1 MGLRAALTIA
11 DDVFEAANDGDGP
24 MIDED
29 EDPNT
34 VVWEELSGASLGLGT
49 GGNGFNVIIAG
60 IRANAY
66 MVGDDGEISAQLTVN
81 TQPVSPG
88 AFDVS
93 DVKTGLVVKVD
104 DANVLQCRVG
114 TTGMASISIMEG
126 FVGALS
132 NDAPYNMV
140 EVNFSGIPDGVEVM
154 ITHTADNMTDDAVDD
169 MKVTL
174 TGEGDAPASDGKP
187 WSKLCWTRMEM
198 VISLTP
204 LPMQVIWLREIR

>member
-1 MGLRAALTIA
+1 MTCLMAA
-11 DDVFEAANDGDGP
+11 DDGDGP

-34 VVWEELSGASLGLGT
+34 IVWEELSGADLGLGT
-49 GGNGFNVIIAG
+49 GGNGFNVVIAG

-81 TQPVSPG
+81 TKSVSPG

-126 FVGALS
+126 FVGALT
-132 NDAPYNMV
+132 N
-140 EVNFSGIPDGVEVM
+140 
-154 ITHTADNMTDDAVDD
+154 DDADD
-169 MKVTL
+169 TAWWKSIS
-174 TGEGDAPASDGKP
+174 PASRTAWK
-187 WSKLCWTRMEM
+187 S
-198 VISLTP
+198 
-204 LPMQVIWLREIR
+204 

>member
-1 MGLRAALTIA
+1 MFAAA
-11 DDVFEAANDGDGP
+11 DDNDGP

-34 VVWEELSGASLGLGT
+34 IVWKELSGAALGLGT
-49 GGNGFNVIIAG
+49 GGNGFNVVIAG

-81 TQPVSPG
+81 TKSVSPG

-114 TTGMASISIMEG
+114 TTGMASISITEG
-126 FVGALS
+126 FVGALT
-132 NDAPYNMV
+132 NADGDDGEYGMV

-154 ITHTADNMTDDAVDD
+154 ITHIADNMTDADDD

-174 TGEGDAPASDGKP
+174 TGEGEMTRRSR
-187 WSKLCWTRMEM
+187 WSHGRG
-198 VISLTP
+198 
-204 LPMQVIWLREIR
+204 

>member
-1 MGLRAALTIA
+1 MKMR
-11 DDVFEAANDGDGP
+11 
-24 MIDED
+24 
-29 EDPNT
+29 DPNT
-34 VVWEELSGASLGLGT
+34 VVWEELSGADLGLGT
-49 GGNGFNVIIAG
+49 GGFGFNVVIAG

-66 MVGDDGEISAQLTVN
+66 MVGDDGEITAQLTVN

-88 AFDVS
+88 AVDIS

-132 NDAPYNMV
+132 DDDGEYNMV

-154 ITHTADNMTDDAVDD
+154 ITHTADNMTDNDVDD

-174 TGEGDAPASDGKP
+174 TGEGDVRPPAGKP
-187 WSKLCWTRMEM
+187 WSKLCWMKMEM

-204 LPMQVIWLREIR
+204 FPMQVRWLREIR